1 MIKFTN
7 ERLQRIYAVIPK
19 GIERPVTA
27 KEIKLQTGIPMRDVY
42 SCINLLV
49 TKYQVP
55 IGGLRQD
62 NKHGYFIAT
71 NKEELALAI
80 LPLERHT
87 QRMTERLTALKQID
101 VQELKILSKVILID
115 NDKRKEIELPE
126 FGSLTVKSQHG
137 KIILV
142 ETINKT
148 KLE

>member
-1 MIKFTN
+1 MLKFTN
-7 ERLQRIYAVIPK
+7 ERLKRIYAVIPK

-71 NKEELALAI
+71 SKEELALAI

-101 VQELKILSKVILID
+101 V
-115 NDKRKEIELPE
+115 
-126 FGSLTVKSQHG
+126 
-137 KIILV
+137 
-142 ETINKT
+142 
-148 KLE
+148 